1 MKKNKYLIHYKKGE
15 ASTYIL
21 LFIIISLS
29 IVIYV
34 GYQKYQEKYYLN
46 IYDNETIDR
55 VIDLPPFVDRLTSSD
70 KELIGECDLHIKTS
84 FQQIIE
90 FYDQYSHKCGF
101 SFESTVNNFKISIR
115 KNYIVEGSLVG
126 EDLLMRWYPVLNS
139 SQTQKAKKLF
149 GSIKKKPEKEETG
162 Y

>member
-1 MKKNKYLIHYKKGE
+1 MKKNIDFIHNKKGE
-15 ASTYIL
+15 AASYIL

-29 IVIYV
+29 IIIYV

-46 IYDNETIDR
+46 LYDNETIDR
-55 VIDLPPFVDRLTSSD
+55 TIELPPFVDRLSSAD

-90 FYDQYSHKCGF
+90 YYDAYSHKCGF
-101 SFESTVNNFKISIR
+101 TFESSINNFKISIR

-126 EDLLMRWYPVLNS
+126 EDLLMRWYPVLNP

-149 GSIKKKPEKEETG
+149 GSIKKKPEKEEVG